1 MPINSNWAKSSA
13 ARISGPYAHH
23 KAVGRI
29 SWLPIVRT
37 ECMREPSTHQKWL
50 LPSDATSSGS
60 SSTVNDTSV
69 TTCAAIS
76 AHHQNQLSLNPPAIL
91 VVAVVAAVVVAAPS
105 LSWSWTTLNTCLR
118 LNEKSDE

>member
-1 MPINSNWAKSSA
+1 MAVVA
-13 ARISGPYAHH
+13 ATFVAD
-23 KAVGRI
+23 
-29 SWLPIVRT
+29 
-37 ECMREPSTHQKWL
+37 QKWL

-91 VVAVVAAVVVAAPS
+91 VVAVVAPVVVAAPS
-105 LSWSWTTLNTCLR
+105 LSWWGSWSWALSLLAIHKTVGSHAKEAR
-118 LNEKSDE
+118 MFFP